1 MASANNNASRF
12 KVVLLG
18 EGRVGKTSLLLRYVK
33 DTFDDR
39 QISTIQVRAAPRQRY
54 FLGFFVEGRNELFM
68 LQTLF

>member
-39 QISTIQVRAAPRQRY
+39 QISTIQVRNLWRSVQHFCAAACLRDVIHTRK
-54 FLGFFVEGRNELFM
+54 RI
-68 LQTLF
+68 